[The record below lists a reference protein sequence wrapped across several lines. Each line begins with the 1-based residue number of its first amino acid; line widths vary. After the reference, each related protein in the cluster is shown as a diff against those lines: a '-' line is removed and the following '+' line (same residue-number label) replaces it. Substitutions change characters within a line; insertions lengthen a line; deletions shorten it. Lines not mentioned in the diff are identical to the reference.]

1 MKKLLAVASALAL
14 TVSAISPAVLAA
26 ETATTQQ
33 TDTSARENMQKILE
47 SVKQRVEIPS
57 ECSEFSSRTEEQY
70 GETVYDFSWNE
81 KDGNKRVDIT
91 CTLDGVITFY
101 ELYGFEGE
109 NGEVPSLPKVSESD
123 ARKTA
128 ESFIK
133 QINPD
138 FKYEIKI
145 DDDSYGSV
153 YGSGYEFS
161 IDTYVNG
168 VLYTGGSGMI
178 NIDGTTGNVEHFSFN
193 YTQAEFPSIDNTISV
208 DEAKKTYS
216 DKLGLELVYQTYID
230 DDYNIVAYPVYTQKY
245 NCDKYINAITGNVAD
260 FTNYRYF
267 IGNKFESSMDATSGG
282 GLTEQEIKELD
293 NIGGLISK
301 ADLENKLKSN
311 KLLSIPK
318 NINTDSIS
326 LYKNY
331 DDEYTYSVSMSNDK
345 CNIYA
350 SVDAKTGEI
359 QQYSRWGEDDNSK
372 TKNNDDSALKTLA
385 GDKAK
390 EYKYDE
396 NSHQYVRYVNGIKV
410 TYDYANITTNNG
422 VLTNFSMNYTDTEF
436 PSIENAM
443 SKEEAEKIL
452 FDAKDYSIVYM
463 QNYTENKREIIP
475 VYTIDTENINPFTG
489 KFVDYQNKEITEDT
503 SSKLEYSDI
512 DGHYA
517 EKYIKELAYYGIG
530 FEGGEFKPDEKITQK
545 DFLILLMSIN
555 GDDIIV
561 LKNNLEQANWVY
573 RNSTQND
580 IISEDERDD
589 DAAVTREEAAVYMIR
604 AIGAENY
611 AKYND
616 IYVTPFNDVTE
627 NKGYIALLSAMGV
640 LSGDGNGNFNP
651 NREMTRAESII
662 MVYNYLTR

>member
-14 TVSAISPAVLAA
+14 TVSAVSPAVLAD
-26 ETATTQQ
+26 ETLATQQ
-33 TDTSARENMQKILE
+33 TETSARENMQKILE

-70 GETVYDFSWNE
+70 GEKVYNFTWNE
-81 KDGNKRVDIT
+81 KDGNKSVNIT
-91 CTLDGVITFY
+91 CTADGVIINY
-101 ELYGFEGE
+101 SINGFKSDDK
-109 NGEVPSLPKVSESD
+109 NNTPNLPKISESD
-123 ARKTA
+123 AKKTA
-128 ESFIK
+128 ENFLK

-138 FKYEIKI
+138 FPYEIKI
-145 DDDSYGSV
+145 DESNGSIF
-153 YGSGYEFS
+153 GNGYTFY
-161 IDTYVNG
+161 IKTYVNG
-168 VLYTGGSGMI
+168 VLFTNGNGSV
-178 NIDGTTGNVEHFSFN
+178 NIDGTDGYVMSFDLG
-193 YTQAEFPSIDNTISV
+193 YIQADFPSINNAISV
-208 DEAKKTYS
+208 DEAKKAYS
-216 DKLGLELVYQTYID
+216 DKLGLELVYCTYID
-230 DDYNIVAYPVYTQKY
+230 EDGNTVAYPVYTQEY
-245 NCDKYINAITGNVAD
+245 SYDKYINALTGDVVD
-260 FTNYRYF
+260 VTNYRYF
-267 IGNKFESSMDATSGG
+267 TGNKFESAKGDTADS

-293 NIGGLISK
+293 NIDGLISRT
-301 ADLENKLKSN
+301 ALENKLKSN

-318 NINTDSIS
+318 NINTDNIS

-331 DDEYTYSVSMSNDK
+331 DDEYTYAVSMSNDK
-345 CNIYA
+345 CNIYT

-359 QQYSRWGEDDNSK
+359 KYYSRWGEDDSEV
-372 TKNNDDSALKTLA
+372 KNNDDSALKTLA

-396 NSHQYVRYVNGIKV
+396 NSHLYVRYVNGIKV
-410 TYDYANITTNNG
+410 IGDYVNVTTNNG
-422 VLTNFSMNYTDTEF
+422 VLTDFSMNYTDTEF

-443 SKEEAEKIL
+443 SKEDAEKIL

-463 QNYTENKREIIP
+463 QNYTDNTRDIIP

-489 KFVDYQNKEITEDT
+489 KFVDYQNKEITEDA

-530 FEGGEFKPDEKITQK
+530 FEGGEFKPNEKITQK
-545 DFLILLMSIN
+545 DFLALLMSIN
-555 GDDIIV
+555 GNDIIV

-573 RNSTQND
+573 RNSAQNS

-589 DAAVTREEAAVYMIR
+589 DAEVTREEAAVYMIR

-662 MVYNYLTR
+662 MIYNYLTR

>member
-1 MKKLLAVASALAL
+1 
-14 TVSAISPAVLAA
+14 
-26 ETATTQQ
+26 
-33 TDTSARENMQKILE
+33 MQKILE

-70 GETVYDFSWNE
+70 GEKVYNFTWNE
-81 KDGNKRVDIT
+81 KDGNKSVNIT
-91 CTLDGVITFY
+91 CTADGVITNY
-101 ELYGFEGE
+101 SIHGFKSDDK
-109 NGEVPSLPKVSESD
+109 NNTPNLPKISESD
-123 ARKTA
+123 AKKTA
-128 ESFIK
+128 ENFLK

-138 FKYEIKI
+138 FPYEIKI
-145 DDDSYGSV
+145 YGSN
-153 YGSGYEFS
+153 GSIFGNGYTFY
-161 IDTYVNG
+161 IKTYVNG
-168 VLYTGGSGMI
+168 VLFTNGNGSV
-178 NIDGTTGNVEHFSFN
+178 NIDGTDGYVMGFDLG
-193 YTQAEFPSIDNTISV
+193 YIQADFPSINNAISV
-208 DEAKKTYS
+208 DEAKKAYS
-216 DKLGLELVYQTYID
+216 DKLGLELVYRTYVD
-230 DDYNIVAYPVYTQKY
+230 EDGNVVAYPVYTQEY
-245 NCDKYINAITGNVAD
+245 DYDKYINALTGDAVD
-260 FTNYRYF
+260 VTNYRYF
-267 IGNKFESSMDATSGG
+267 IGNKSESANDAAADG

-293 NIGGLISK
+293 NIDGLISRT
-301 ADLENKLKSN
+301 ALENKLKSN

-331 DDEYTYSVSMSNDK
+331 DDEYTYAVSMSNDK
-345 CNIYA
+345 CNIYT
-350 SVDAKTGEI
+350 SEDA
-359 QQYSRWGEDDNSK
+359 
-372 TKNNDDSALKTLA
+372 
-385 GDKAK
+385 
-390 EYKYDE
+390 E
-396 NSHQYVRYVNGIKV
+396 N
-410 TYDYANITTNNG
+410 
-422 VLTNFSMNYTDTEF
+422 
-436 PSIENAM
+436 
-443 SKEEAEKIL
+443 IL
-452 FDAKDYSIVYM
+452 FDVKDYSIVYM
-463 QNYTENKREIIP
+463 QNYTDNTREIIP

-489 KFVDYQNKEITEDT
+489 KFVDYQNKEITEDA

-545 DFLILLMSIN
+545 DFLALLMSIN
-555 GDDIIV
+555 GNDIIV

-573 RNSTQND
+573 RNSAQNS

-589 DAAVTREEAAVYMIR
+589 DAEVTREEAAVYMIR

-662 MVYNYLTR
+662 MIYNYLTR

>member
-14 TVSAISPAVLAA
+14 TVSAVSPAVLAA
-26 ETATTQQ
+26 ETLATQQ
-33 TDTSARENMQKILE
+33 TETSARENMQKILE
-47 SVKQRVEIPS
+47 SIKQRVEIPS

-70 GETVYDFSWNE
+70 GEKVYNFTWNE
-81 KDGNKRVDIT
+81 KDGNKSVNIS
-91 CTLDGVITFY
+91 CTADGVIINY
-101 ELYGFEGE
+101 SINGFKSDDK
-109 NGEVPSLPKVSESD
+109 NNTPNLPKISESD
-123 ARKTA
+123 AKKTA
-128 ESFIK
+128 ENFLK

-138 FKYEIKI
+138 FPYEIKI
-145 DDDSYGSV
+145 DESNGSIF
-153 YGSGYEFS
+153 GNGYTFY
-161 IDTYVNG
+161 IKTYVNG
-168 VLYTGGSGMI
+168 VLFTNGNGSV
-178 NIDGTTGNVEHFSFN
+178 NIDGTDGYVMGFDLG
-193 YTQAEFPSIDNTISV
+193 YIQADFPSINNAISV
-208 DEAKKTYS
+208 DEAKKAYS
-216 DKLGLELVYQTYID
+216 DKLGLELVYCTYID
-230 DDYNIVAYPVYTQKY
+230 EDGNTVAYPVYTQEY
-245 NCDKYINAITGNVAD
+245 SYDKYINALTGDVVD
-260 FTNYRYF
+260 VTNYRYF
-267 IGNKFESSMDATSGG
+267 TGNKFESAKGDTADS

-293 NIGGLISK
+293 NIDGLISRT
-301 ADLENKLKSN
+301 ALENKLKSN

-318 NINTDSIS
+318 NINTDNIS

-331 DDEYTYSVSMSNDK
+331 DDEYTYAVSMSNDK
-345 CNIYA
+345 CNIYT

-359 QQYSRWGEDDNSK
+359 KYYSRWGEDDSEV
-372 TKNNDDSALKTLA
+372 KNNDDSALKTLA

-396 NSHQYVRYVNGIKV
+396 NSHLYVRYVNGIKV
-410 TYDYANITTNNG
+410 IGDYVNVTTNNG
-422 VLTNFSMNYTDTEF
+422 VLTDFSMNYTDTEF

-443 SKEEAEKIL
+443 SKEDAEKIL

-463 QNYTENKREIIP
+463 QNYTDNTRDIIP

-489 KFVDYQNKEITEDT
+489 KFVDYQNKEITENA

-530 FEGGEFKPDEKITQK
+530 FEGGEFKPNEKITQK
-545 DFLILLMSIN
+545 DFLALLMSIN
-555 GDDIIV
+555 GNDIIV

-573 RNSTQND
+573 RNSAQNS

-589 DAAVTREEAAVYMIR
+589 DAEVTREEAAVYMIR

-611 AKYND
+611 TKYND

-640 LSGDGNGNFNP
+640 LSGDGNGKFNP

-662 MVYNYLTR
+662 MIYNYLTR

>member
-14 TVSAISPAVLAA
+14 TVSAVSPAVLAA
-26 ETATTQQ
+26 ETLATQQ
-33 TDTSARENMQKILE
+33 TETSARENMQKILE

-70 GETVYDFSWNE
+70 GEKVYNFTWNE
-81 KDGNKRVDIT
+81 KDGNKSVNIS
-91 CTLDGVITFY
+91 CTADGVIINY
-101 ELYGFEGE
+101 SINGFKSDDK
-109 NGEVPSLPKVSESD
+109 NNTPNLPKISESD
-123 ARKTA
+123 AKKTA
-128 ESFIK
+128 ENFLK

-138 FKYEIKI
+138 FPYEIKI
-145 DDDSYGSV
+145 DESNGSIF
-153 YGSGYEFS
+153 GNGYTFY
-161 IDTYVNG
+161 IKTYVNG
-168 VLYTGGSGMI
+168 VLFTNGNGSV
-178 NIDGTTGNVEHFSFN
+178 NIDGTDGYVMGFDLG
-193 YTQAEFPSIDNTISV
+193 YIQADFPSINNAISV
-208 DEAKKTYS
+208 DEAKKAYS
-216 DKLGLELVYQTYID
+216 DKLGLELVYCTYID
-230 DDYNIVAYPVYTQKY
+230 EDGNTVAYPVYTQEY
-245 NCDKYINAITGNVAD
+245 SYDKYINALTGDVVD
-260 FTNYRYF
+260 VTNYRYF
-267 IGNKFESSMDATSGG
+267 TGNKFESAKGDTADS
-282 GLTEQEIKELD
+282 GLTEQEKKELD
-293 NIGGLISK
+293 NIDGLISRT
-301 ADLENKLKSN
+301 ALENKLKSN

-318 NINTDSIS
+318 NINTDNIS

-331 DDEYTYSVSMSNDK
+331 DDEYTYAVSMSNDK
-345 CNIYA
+345 CNIYT

-359 QQYSRWGEDDNSK
+359 KYYSRWGEDDSEV
-372 TKNNDDSALKTLA
+372 KNNDDSALKTLA

-396 NSHQYVRYVNGIKV
+396 NSHLYVRYVNGIKV
-410 TYDYANITTNNG
+410 IGDYVNVTTNNG
-422 VLTNFSMNYTDTEF
+422 VLTDFSMNYTDTEF

-443 SKEEAEKIL
+443 SKEDAEKIL

-463 QNYTENKREIIP
+463 QNYTDNTRDIIP

-489 KFVDYQNKEITEDT
+489 KFVDYQNKEITENA

-530 FEGGEFKPDEKITQK
+530 FEGGEFKPNEKITQK
-545 DFLILLMSIN
+545 DFLALLMSIN
-555 GDDIIV
+555 GNDIIV

-573 RNSTQND
+573 RNSAQNS

-589 DAAVTREEAAVYMIR
+589 DAEVTREEAAVYMIR

-611 AKYND
+611 TKYND

-640 LSGDGNGNFNP
+640 LSGDGNGKFNP

-662 MVYNYLTR
+662 MIYNYLTR

>member
-14 TVSAISPAVLAA
+14 TVSAVSPAVLAD
-26 ETATTQQ
+26 ETLATQQ
-33 TDTSARENMQKILE
+33 TETSARENMQKILE

-70 GETVYDFSWNE
+70 GEKVYNFTWNE
-81 KDGNKRVDIT
+81 KDGNKSVNIS
-91 CTLDGVITFY
+91 CTADGVIINY
-101 ELYGFEGE
+101 SINGFKSDDK
-109 NGEVPSLPKVSESD
+109 NNTPNLPKISESD
-123 ARKTA
+123 AKKTA
-128 ESFIK
+128 ENFLK

-138 FKYEIKI
+138 FPYEIKI
-145 DDDSYGSV
+145 DESNGSIF
-153 YGSGYEFS
+153 GNGYTFY
-161 IDTYVNG
+161 IKTYVNG
-168 VLYTGGSGMI
+168 VLFTNGNGSV
-178 NIDGTTGNVEHFSFN
+178 NIDGTDGYVMGFDLG
-193 YTQAEFPSIDNTISV
+193 YIQADFPSINNAISV
-208 DEAKKTYS
+208 DEAKKAYS
-216 DKLGLELVYQTYID
+216 DKLGLELVYCTYID
-230 DDYNIVAYPVYTQKY
+230 EDGNTVAYPVYTQEY
-245 NCDKYINAITGNVAD
+245 SYDKYINALTGDVVD
-260 FTNYRYF
+260 VTNYRYF
-267 IGNKFESSMDATSGG
+267 TGNKFESAKGDTADS

-293 NIGGLISK
+293 NIDGLISRT
-301 ADLENKLKSN
+301 ALENKLKSN

-318 NINTDSIS
+318 NINTDNIS

-331 DDEYTYSVSMSNDK
+331 DDEYTYAVSMSNDK
-345 CNIYA
+345 CNIYT

-359 QQYSRWGEDDNSK
+359 KYYSRWGEDDSEV
-372 TKNNDDSALKTLA
+372 KNNDDSALKTLA

-396 NSHQYVRYVNGIKV
+396 NSHLYVRYVNGIKV
-410 TYDYANITTNNG
+410 IGDYVNVTTNNG
-422 VLTNFSMNYTDTEF
+422 VLTDFSMNYTDTEF

-443 SKEEAEKIL
+443 SKEDAEKIL

-463 QNYTENKREIIP
+463 QNYTDNTRDIIP

-489 KFVDYQNKEITEDT
+489 KFVDYQNKEITENA

-530 FEGGEFKPDEKITQK
+530 FEGGEFKPNEKITQK
-545 DFLILLMSIN
+545 DFLALLMSIN
-555 GDDIIV
+555 GNDIIV

-573 RNSTQND
+573 RNSAQNS

-589 DAAVTREEAAVYMIR
+589 DAEVTREEAAVYMIR

-611 AKYND
+611 TKYND

-640 LSGDGNGNFNP
+640 LSGDGNGKFNP

-662 MVYNYLTR
+662 MIYNYLTR

>member
-14 TVSAISPAVLAA
+14 TVSAVSPAVLAD
-26 ETATTQQ
+26 ETLATQQ
-33 TDTSARENMQKILE
+33 TETSARENMQKILE

-70 GETVYDFSWNE
+70 GEKVYNFTWNE
-81 KDGNKRVDIT
+81 KDGNKSVNIT
-91 CTLDGVITFY
+91 CTADGVIINY
-101 ELYGFEGE
+101 SINGFKSDDK
-109 NGEVPSLPKVSESD
+109 NNTPNLPKISESD
-123 ARKTA
+123 AKKTA
-128 ESFIK
+128 ENFLK

-138 FKYEIKI
+138 FPYEIKI
-145 DDDSYGSV
+145 DESNGSIF
-153 YGSGYEFS
+153 GNGYTFY
-161 IDTYVNG
+161 IKTYVNG
-168 VLYTGGSGMI
+168 VLFTNGNGSV
-178 NIDGTTGNVEHFSFN
+178 NIDGTDGYVMGFDLG
-193 YTQAEFPSIDNTISV
+193 YIQADFPSINNAISV
-208 DEAKKTYS
+208 DEAKKAYS
-216 DKLGLELVYQTYID
+216 DKLGLELVYCTYID
-230 DDYNIVAYPVYTQKY
+230 EDGNTVAYPVYTQEY
-245 NCDKYINAITGNVAD
+245 SYDKYINALTGDVVD
-260 FTNYRYF
+260 VTNYRYF
-267 IGNKFESSMDATSGG
+267 TGNKFESAKGDTADS

-293 NIGGLISK
+293 NIDGLISRT
-301 ADLENKLKSN
+301 ALENKLKSN

-318 NINTDSIS
+318 NINTDNIS

-331 DDEYTYSVSMSNDK
+331 DDEYTYAVSMSNDK
-345 CNIYA
+345 CNIYT

-359 QQYSRWGEDDNSK
+359 KYYSRWGEDDSEV
-372 TKNNDDSALKTLA
+372 KNNDDSALKTLA

-396 NSHQYVRYVNGIKV
+396 NSHLYVRYVNGIKV
-410 TYDYANITTNNG
+410 TGDYANVTTNNG

-443 SKEEAEKIL
+443 SKEDAEKIL

-463 QNYTENKREIIP
+463 QNYTDNTREIIP

-489 KFVDYQNKEITEDT
+489 KFVDYQNKEITEDA

-530 FEGGEFKPDEKITQK
+530 FEGGEFKPNEKITQK
-545 DFLILLMSIN
+545 DFLALLMSIN
-555 GDDIIV
+555 GNDIIV

-573 RNSTQND
+573 RNSAQNS

-589 DAAVTREEAAVYMIR
+589 DAEVTREEAAVYMIR

-611 AKYND
+611 TKYND

-640 LSGDGNGNFNP
+640 LSGDGNGKFNP

-662 MVYNYLTR
+662 MIYNYLTR

>member
-14 TVSAISPAVLAA
+14 TVSAVSPAVLAA
-26 ETATTQQ
+26 ETLATQQ
-33 TDTSARENMQKILE
+33 TETSARENMQKILE
-47 SVKQRVEIPS
+47 SIKQRVEIPS

-70 GETVYDFSWNE
+70 GEKVYNFTWNE
-81 KDGNKRVDIT
+81 KDGNKSVNIT
-91 CTLDGVITFY
+91 CTADGVITNY
-101 ELYGFEGE
+101 SINGFKSDDK
-109 NGEVPSLPKVSESD
+109 NNIPNLPKISESD
-123 ARKTA
+123 AKKTA
-128 ESFIK
+128 ENFLK

-138 FKYEIKI
+138 FPYEIKI
-145 DDDSYGSV
+145 DESNGSIF
-153 YGSGYEFS
+153 GNGYTFY
-161 IDTYVNG
+161 IKTYVNG
-168 VLYTGGSGMI
+168 VLFTNGNGSV
-178 NIDGTTGNVEHFSFN
+178 NIDGTDGYVMSFDLD
-193 YTQAEFPSIDNTISV
+193 YVQADFPSINNAISV
-208 DEAKKTYS
+208 DEAKKAYS
-216 DKLGLELVYQTYID
+216 DKLGLELVYRTYID
-230 DDYNIVAYPVYTQKY
+230 EDGNTVAYPVYTQEY
-245 NCDKYINAITGNVAD
+245 SYDKYINALTGDVVD
-260 FTNYRYF
+260 VTNYRYF
-267 IGNKFESSMDATSGG
+267 TGNKFESAKGDTADS

-293 NIGGLISK
+293 NIDGLISRT
-301 ADLENKLKSN
+301 ALENKLKSN

-345 CNIYA
+345 CNIYT

-359 QQYSRWGEDDNSK
+359 KYYSRWGEDDSK
-372 TKNNDDSALKTLA
+372 GKNNDDSALKTLA

-396 NSHQYVRYVNGIKV
+396 NSHLYVRYVNGIKV
-410 TYDYANITTNNG
+410 IGDYVNVTTNNG
-422 VLTNFSMNYTDTEF
+422 VLTDFSMNYTDTEF

-443 SKEEAEKIL
+443 SKEDAENIL

-463 QNYTENKREIIP
+463 QNYTDNTREIIP

-489 KFVDYQNKEITEDT
+489 KFVDYQNKEITEDA

-530 FEGGEFKPDEKITQK
+530 FEGGEFKPNEKITQK
-545 DFLILLMSIN
+545 DFLALLMSIN
-555 GDDIIV
+555 GNDIIV

-573 RNSTQND
+573 RNSAQNS

-589 DAAVTREEAAVYMIR
+589 DAEVTREEAAVYMIR

-662 MVYNYLTR
+662 MIYNYLTR

>member
-14 TVSAISPAVLAA
+14 TVSAVSPAVLAD
-26 ETATTQQ
+26 ETLATQQ
-33 TDTSARENMQKILE
+33 TETSARENMQKILE

-70 GETVYDFSWNE
+70 GEKVYNFTWNE
-81 KDGNKRVDIT
+81 KDGNKSVNIT
-91 CTLDGVITFY
+91 CTADGVIINY
-101 ELYGFEGE
+101 SINGFKSDDK
-109 NGEVPSLPKVSESD
+109 NNTPNLPKISESD
-123 ARKTA
+123 AKKTA
-128 ESFIK
+128 ENFLK

-138 FKYEIKI
+138 FPYEIKI
-145 DDDSYGSV
+145 DESNGSIF
-153 YGSGYEFS
+153 GNGYTFY
-161 IDTYVNG
+161 IKTYVNG
-168 VLYTGGSGMI
+168 VLFTNGNGSV
-178 NIDGTTGNVEHFSFN
+178 NIDGTDGYVMGFDLG
-193 YTQAEFPSIDNTISV
+193 YIQADFPSINNAIGV
-208 DEAKKTYS
+208 DEAKKAYS
-216 DKLGLELVYQTYID
+216 DKLGLELVYCTYID
-230 DDYNIVAYPVYTQKY
+230 EDGNTVAYPVYTQEY
-245 NCDKYINAITGNVAD
+245 SYDKYINALTGDVVD
-260 FTNYRYF
+260 VTNYRYF
-267 IGNKFESSMDATSGG
+267 TGNKFESAKGDTADS

-293 NIGGLISK
+293 NIDGLISRT
-301 ADLENKLKSN
+301 ALENKLKSN

-318 NINTDSIS
+318 NINTDNIS

-331 DDEYTYSVSMSNDK
+331 DDEYTYAVSMSNDK
-345 CNIYA
+345 CNIYT

-359 QQYSRWGEDDNSK
+359 KYYSRWGEDDSEV
-372 TKNNDDSALKTLA
+372 KNNDDSALKTLA

-390 EYKYDE
+390 EYKYDK
-396 NSHQYVRYVNGIKV
+396 NSHQYIRYVNGIKV
-410 TYDYANITTNNG
+410 TGDYANVTTNNG
-422 VLTNFSMNYTDTEF
+422 VLTDFSMNYTDTEF

-443 SKEEAEKIL
+443 SKEDAENIL

-463 QNYTENKREIIP
+463 QNYTDNTREIIP

-489 KFVDYQNKEITEDT
+489 KFVDYQNKEITEDA

-545 DFLILLMSIN
+545 DFLALLMSIN
-555 GDDIIV
+555 GNDIIV

-573 RNSTQND
+573 RNSAQNS

-589 DAAVTREEAAVYMIR
+589 DAEVTREEAAVYMIR

-662 MVYNYLTR
+662 MIYNYLTR

>member
-14 TVSAISPAVLAA
+14 TVSAVSPAVLAA
-26 ETATTQQ
+26 ETLATQQ
-33 TDTSARENMQKILE
+33 TETSARENMQKILE

-70 GETVYDFSWNE
+70 GEKVYNFTWNE
-81 KDGNKRVDIT
+81 KDGNKSVNIT
-91 CTLDGVITFY
+91 CTADGVITNY
-101 ELYGFEGE
+101 SINGFKSDDK
-109 NGEVPSLPKVSESD
+109 NNTPNLPKISESD
-123 ARKTA
+123 AKKTA
-128 ESFIK
+128 ENFLK

-138 FKYEIKI
+138 FPYEIKI
-145 DDDSYGSV
+145 DESNGSIF
-153 YGSGYEFS
+153 GNGYTFY
-161 IDTYVNG
+161 IKTYVNG
-168 VLYTGGSGMI
+168 VLFTNGNGSV
-178 NIDGTTGNVEHFSFN
+178 NIDGTDGYVMGFDLG
-193 YTQAEFPSIDNTISV
+193 YIQADFPSINNAISV
-208 DEAKKTYS
+208 DEAKKAYS
-216 DKLGLELVYQTYID
+216 DKLGLGLVYCTYID
-230 DDYNIVAYPVYTQKY
+230 EDGNTVAYPVYTQEY
-245 NCDKYINAITGNVAD
+245 SYDKYINALTGDVVD
-260 FTNYRYF
+260 VTNYRYF
-267 IGNKFESSMDATSGG
+267 TGNKFESAKGDTADS

-293 NIGGLISK
+293 NIDGLISRT
-301 ADLENKLKSN
+301 ALENKLKSN

-345 CNIYA
+345 CNIYT

-359 QQYSRWGEDDNSK
+359 KYYSRWGEDDSK
-372 TKNNDDSALKTLA
+372 EKNNDDSALKTLA

-396 NSHQYVRYVNGIKV
+396 NSHLYVRYVNGIKV
-410 TYDYANITTNNG
+410 TGDYANVTTNNG

-443 SKEEAEKIL
+443 SKEDAEKIL

-463 QNYTENKREIIP
+463 QNYTDNTREIIP

-489 KFVDYQNKEITEDT
+489 KFVDYQNKEITEDA

-545 DFLILLMSIN
+545 DFLALLMSIN
-555 GDDIIV
+555 GNDIIV

-573 RNSTQND
+573 RNSTQNS

-589 DAAVTREEAAVYMIR
+589 DAEVTREEAAVYMIR

-662 MVYNYLTR
+662 MIYNYLTR

>member
-14 TVSAISPAVLAA
+14 TVSAVSPAVLAA
-26 ETATTQQ
+26 ETLATQQ
-33 TDTSARENMQKILE
+33 TETSARENMQKILE
-47 SVKQRVEIPS
+47 SIKQRVEIPS

-70 GETVYDFSWNE
+70 GEKVYNFTWNE
-81 KDGNKRVDIT
+81 KDGNKSVNIT
-91 CTLDGVITFY
+91 CTADGVITNY
-101 ELYGFEGE
+101 SINGFKSDDK
-109 NGEVPSLPKVSESD
+109 NNTPNLPKISESD
-123 ARKTA
+123 AKKTA
-128 ESFIK
+128 ENFLK

-138 FKYEIKI
+138 FPYEIKI
-145 DDDSYGSV
+145 DESNGSIF
-153 YGSGYEFS
+153 GHGYTFYLK
-161 IDTYVNG
+161 TYVNG
-168 VLYTGGSGMI
+168 VLFTNGNGSV
-178 NIDGTTGNVEHFSFN
+178 NIDGTDGYVMSFDLD
-193 YTQAEFPSIDNTISV
+193 YVQADFPSINNAISV
-208 DEAKKTYS
+208 DEAKKAYS
-216 DKLGLELVYQTYID
+216 DKLGLELVYCTFID
-230 DDYNIVAYPVYTQKY
+230 EDGNTVAYPVYTQEY
-245 NCDKYINAITGNVAD
+245 SYDKYINALTGDVVD
-260 FTNYRYF
+260 VTNYRYF
-267 IGNKFESSMDATSGG
+267 TGNKFESAKGDTADS

-293 NIGGLISK
+293 NIDGLISRT
-301 ADLENKLKSN
+301 ALENKLKSN

-318 NINTDSIS
+318 NINTDNIS

-331 DDEYTYSVSMSNDK
+331 DDEYTYAVSMSNDK
-345 CNIYA
+345 CNIYT

-359 QQYSRWGEDDNSK
+359 KYYSRWGEDDSEV
-372 TKNNDDSALKTLA
+372 KNNDDSALKTLA

-396 NSHQYVRYVNGIKV
+396 NSHLYVRYVNGIKV
-410 TYDYANITTNNG
+410 IGDYVNVTTNNG
-422 VLTNFSMNYTDTEF
+422 VLTDFSMNYTDTEF

-443 SKEEAEKIL
+443 SKEDAEKIL

-463 QNYTENKREIIP
+463 QNYTDNTRDIIP

-489 KFVDYQNKEITEDT
+489 KFVDYQNKEITENA

-530 FEGGEFKPDEKITQK
+530 FEGGEFKPNEKITQK
-545 DFLILLMSIN
+545 DFLALLMSIN
-555 GDDIIV
+555 GNDIIV

-573 RNSTQND
+573 RNSAQNS

-589 DAAVTREEAAVYMIR
+589 DAEVTREEAAVYMIR

-611 AKYND
+611 TKYND

-640 LSGDGNGNFNP
+640 LSGDGNGKFNP

-662 MVYNYLTR
+662 MIYNYLTR

>member
-14 TVSAISPAVLAA
+14 TVSAVSPAVLAD
-26 ETATTQQ
+26 ETLATQQ
-33 TDTSARENMQKILE
+33 TETSARENMQKILE
-47 SVKQRVEIPS
+47 SIKQRVEIPS

-70 GETVYDFSWNE
+70 GEKVYNFTWNE
-81 KDGNKRVDIT
+81 KDGNKSVNIS
-91 CTLDGVITFY
+91 CTADGVIINY
-101 ELYGFEGE
+101 SINGFKSDDK
-109 NGEVPSLPKVSESD
+109 NNTPNLPKISESD
-123 ARKTA
+123 AKKTA
-128 ESFIK
+128 ENFLK

-138 FKYEIKI
+138 FPYEIKI
-145 DDDSYGSV
+145 DESNGSIF
-153 YGSGYEFS
+153 GNGYTFY
-161 IDTYVNG
+161 IKTYVNG
-168 VLYTGGSGMI
+168 VLFTNGNGSV
-178 NIDGTTGNVEHFSFN
+178 NIDGTDGYVMGFDLG
-193 YTQAEFPSIDNTISV
+193 YIQADFPSINNAISV
-208 DEAKKTYS
+208 DEAKKAYS
-216 DKLGLELVYQTYID
+216 DKLGLELVYCTYID
-230 DDYNIVAYPVYTQKY
+230 EDGNTVAYPVYTQEY
-245 NCDKYINAITGNVAD
+245 SYDKYINALTGDVVD
-260 FTNYRYF
+260 VTNYRYF
-267 IGNKFESSMDATSGG
+267 TGNKFESAKGDTADS

-293 NIGGLISK
+293 NIDGLISRT
-301 ADLENKLKSN
+301 ALENKLKSN

-318 NINTDSIS
+318 NINTDNIS

-331 DDEYTYSVSMSNDK
+331 DDEYTYAVSMSNDK
-345 CNIYA
+345 CNIYT

-359 QQYSRWGEDDNSK
+359 KYYSRWGEDDSEV
-372 TKNNDDSALKTLA
+372 KNNDDSALKTLA

-396 NSHQYVRYVNGIKV
+396 NSHLYVRYVNGIKV
-410 TYDYANITTNNG
+410 IGDYVNVTTNNG
-422 VLTNFSMNYTDTEF
+422 VLTDFSMNYTDTEF

-443 SKEEAEKIL
+443 SKEDAEKIL

-463 QNYTENKREIIP
+463 QNYTDNTRDIIP

-489 KFVDYQNKEITEDT
+489 KFVDYQNKEITENA

-530 FEGGEFKPDEKITQK
+530 FEGGEFKPNEKITQK
-545 DFLILLMSIN
+545 DFLALLMSIN
-555 GDDIIV
+555 GNDIIV

-573 RNSTQND
+573 RNSAQNS

-589 DAAVTREEAAVYMIR
+589 DAEVTREEAAVYMIR

-611 AKYND
+611 TKYND

-640 LSGDGNGNFNP
+640 LSGDGNGKFNP

-662 MVYNYLTR
+662 MIYNYLTR

>member
-14 TVSAISPAVLAA
+14 TVSAVSPAVLAA
-26 ETATTQQ
+26 ETLATQQ
-33 TDTSARENMQKILE
+33 TETSARENMQKILE

-70 GETVYDFSWNE
+70 GEKVYNFTWNE
-81 KDGNKRVDIT
+81 KDGNKSVNIT
-91 CTLDGVITFY
+91 CTADGVITNY
-101 ELYGFEGE
+101 SIHGFKSDDK
-109 NGEVPSLPKVSESD
+109 NNTPNLPKISESD
-123 ARKTA
+123 AKKTA
-128 ESFIK
+128 ENFLK

-138 FKYEIKI
+138 FPYEIKI
-145 DDDSYGSV
+145 YGSN
-153 YGSGYEFS
+153 GSIFGNGYTLY
-161 IDTYVNG
+161 IKTYLNG
-168 VLYTGGSGMI
+168 VLFTNGNGSV
-178 NIDGTTGNVEHFSFN
+178 NIDGTDGYVMGFDLG
-193 YTQAEFPSIDNTISV
+193 YIQADFPSINNAISV
-208 DEAKKTYS
+208 DEAKKAYS
-216 DKLGLELVYQTYID
+216 DKLGLELVYRTYVD
-230 DDYNIVAYPVYTQKY
+230 EDGNVVAYPVYTQEY
-245 NCDKYINAITGNVAD
+245 DYDKYINALTGDAVD
-260 FTNYRYF
+260 VTNYRYF
-267 IGNKFESSMDATSGG
+267 IGNKSESANDAAADG

-293 NIGGLISK
+293 NIDGLISRT
-301 ADLENKLKSN
+301 ALENKLKSN

-345 CNIYA
+345 CNIYT

-359 QQYSRWGEDDNSK
+359 KYYSRWGEDDSK
-372 TKNNDDSALKTLA
+372 EKNNDDSALKTLA

-396 NSHQYVRYVNGIKV
+396 NSHLYVRYVNGIKV
-410 TYDYANITTNNG
+410 TGDYANVTTNNG

-443 SKEEAEKIL
+443 SKEDAEKIL

-463 QNYTENKREIIP
+463 QNYTDNTREIIP

-489 KFVDYQNKEITEDT
+489 KFVDYQNKEITEDA

-545 DFLILLMSIN
+545 DFLALLMSIN
-555 GDDIIV
+555 GNDIIV

-573 RNSTQND
+573 RNSTQNS

-589 DAAVTREEAAVYMIR
+589 DAEVTREEAAVYMIR

-662 MVYNYLTR
+662 MIYNYLTR

>member
-14 TVSAISPAVLAA
+14 TVSAVSPAVLAA
-26 ETATTQQ
+26 ETLATQQ
-33 TDTSARENMQKILE
+33 TETSARENMQKILE
-47 SVKQRVEIPS
+47 SIKQRVEIPS

-70 GETVYDFSWNE
+70 GEKVYNFTWNE
-81 KDGNKRVDIT
+81 KDGNKSVNIT
-91 CTLDGVITFY
+91 CTADGVITNY
-101 ELYGFEGE
+101 SINGFKSDDK
-109 NGEVPSLPKVSESD
+109 NNTPNLPKISESD
-123 ARKTA
+123 AKKTA
-128 ESFIK
+128 ENFLK

-138 FKYEIKI
+138 FPYEIKI
-145 DDDSYGSV
+145 DESNGSIF
-153 YGSGYEFS
+153 GHGYTFYLK
-161 IDTYVNG
+161 TYVNG
-168 VLYTGGSGMI
+168 VLFTNGNGSV
-178 NIDGTTGNVEHFSFN
+178 NIDGTDGYVMSFDLD
-193 YTQAEFPSIDNTISV
+193 YVQADFPSINNAISV
-208 DEAKKTYS
+208 DEAKKAYS
-216 DKLGLELVYQTYID
+216 DKLGLKLVYRTYVD
-230 DDYNIVAYPVYTQKY
+230 EDGNVVAYPVYTQEY
-245 NCDKYINAITGNVAD
+245 SYDKYINALTGDVVD
-260 FTNYRYF
+260 VTNYRYF
-267 IGNKFESSMDATSGG
+267 TGNKFESAKGDTADS

-293 NIGGLISK
+293 NIDGLISRT
-301 ADLENKLKSN
+301 ALENKLKLN

-331 DDEYTYSVSMSNDK
+331 DDEYTYAVSMSNDK
-345 CNIYA
+345 CNIYT
-350 SVDAKTGEI
+350 S
-359 QQYSRWGEDDNSK
+359 
-372 TKNNDDSALKTLA
+372 

-396 NSHQYVRYVNGIKV
+396 NSHQYIRYVNGIKV
-410 TYDYANITTNNG
+410 TGDYANVTTNNG
-422 VLTNFSMNYTDTEF
+422 VLTDFSMNYTDTEF

-443 SKEEAEKIL
+443 SREDAENIL

-463 QNYTENKREIIP
+463 QNYTDNTREIIP

-489 KFVDYQNKEITEDT
+489 KFVDYQNKEITEDA

-530 FEGGEFKPDEKITQK
+530 FEGGEFKPDERITQK
-545 DFLILLMSIN
+545 DFLALLMSIN
-555 GDDIIV
+555 GNDIIV

-573 RNSTQND
+573 RNSAQNS

-589 DAAVTREEAAVYMIR
+589 DAEVTREEAAVYMIR

-662 MVYNYLTR
+662 MIYNYLTR

>member
-14 TVSAISPAVLAA
+14 TVSAVSPAVLAA
-26 ETATTQQ
+26 ETLATQQ
-33 TDTSARENMQKILE
+33 TETSARENMQKILE

-70 GETVYDFSWNE
+70 GEKIYNFTWNE
-81 KDGNKRVDIT
+81 KDGNKSVNIT
-91 CTLDGVITFY
+91 CTADGVITNY
-101 ELYGFEGE
+101 SILGFKSDDK
-109 NGEVPSLPKVSESD
+109 NNTPNLPKISESD
-123 ARKTA
+123 AKKTA
-128 ESFIK
+128 ENFLK

-138 FKYEIKI
+138 FPYEIKI
-145 DDDSYGSV
+145 YGSN
-153 YGSGYEFS
+153 GSIFGNGYTFY
-161 IDTYVNG
+161 IKTYVNG
-168 VLYTGGSGMI
+168 VLFTNGNGSV
-178 NIDGTTGNVEHFSFN
+178 NIDGTDGYVMGFDLG
-193 YTQAEFPSIDNTISV
+193 YIQADFPSINNAISV
-208 DEAKKTYS
+208 DEAKKAYS
-216 DKLGLELVYQTYID
+216 DKLGLELVYCTYID
-230 DDYNIVAYPVYTQKY
+230 EDGNTVAYPVYTQEY
-245 NCDKYINAITGNVAD
+245 SYDKYINALTGDVVD
-260 FTNYRYF
+260 VTNYRYF
-267 IGNKFESSMDATSGG
+267 TGNKFESAKGDTADS

-293 NIGGLISK
+293 NIDGLISRT
-301 ADLENKLKSN
+301 ALENKLKSN

-331 DDEYTYSVSMSNDK
+331 DDEYTYAVSMSNDK
-345 CNIYA
+345 CNIYT

-359 QQYSRWGEDDNSK
+359 KYYSRWGEDDSK
-372 TKNNDDSALKTLA
+372 EKNNDDSALKTLA

-396 NSHQYVRYVNGIKV
+396 NSHLYVRYVNGIKV
-410 TYDYANITTNNG
+410 TGDYANVTTNNG

-443 SKEEAEKIL
+443 SKEDAENIL
-452 FDAKDYSIVYM
+452 FDVKDYSIVYM
-463 QNYTENKREIIP
+463 QNYTDNTREIIP

-489 KFVDYQNKEITEDT
+489 KFVDYQNKEITENA

-545 DFLILLMSIN
+545 DFLALLMSIN
-555 GDDIIV
+555 GNDIIV

-573 RNSTQND
+573 RNSTQNS

-589 DAAVTREEAAVYMIR
+589 EAAVTREEAAVYMIR

-662 MVYNYLTR
+662 MIYNYLTR

>member
-14 TVSAISPAVLAA
+14 TVSAVSPAVLAD
-26 ETATTQQ
+26 ETLATQQ
-33 TDTSARENMQKILE
+33 TETSARENMQKILE

-70 GETVYDFSWNE
+70 GEKVYNFTWNE
-81 KDGNKRVDIT
+81 KDGNKSVNIT
-91 CTLDGVITFY
+91 CTADGVIINY
-101 ELYGFEGE
+101 SINGFKSDDK
-109 NGEVPSLPKVSESD
+109 NNTPNLPKISESD
-123 ARKTA
+123 AKKTA
-128 ESFIK
+128 ENFLK

-138 FKYEIKI
+138 FPYEIKI
-145 DDDSYGSV
+145 DESNGSIF
-153 YGSGYEFS
+153 GNGYTFY
-161 IDTYVNG
+161 IKTYVNG
-168 VLYTGGSGMI
+168 VLFTNGNGSV
-178 NIDGTTGNVEHFSFN
+178 NIDGTDGYVMGFDLG
-193 YTQAEFPSIDNTISV
+193 YIQADFPSINNAISV
-208 DEAKKTYS
+208 DEAKKAYS
-216 DKLGLELVYQTYID
+216 DKLGLELVYCTYID
-230 DDYNIVAYPVYTQKY
+230 EDGNTVAYPVYTQEY
-245 NCDKYINAITGNVAD
+245 SYDKYINALTGDVVD
-260 FTNYRYF
+260 VTNYRYF
-267 IGNKFESSMDATSGG
+267 TGNKFESAKGDTADS

-293 NIGGLISK
+293 NIDGLISRT
-301 ADLENKLKSN
+301 ALENKLKSN

-318 NINTDSIS
+318 NINTDNIS

-331 DDEYTYSVSMSNDK
+331 DDEYTYAVSMSNDK
-345 CNIYA
+345 CNIYT

-359 QQYSRWGEDDNSK
+359 KYYSRWGEDDSEV
-372 TKNNDDSALKTLA
+372 KNNDDSALKTLA

-396 NSHQYVRYVNGIKV
+396 NSHLYVRYVNGIKV
-410 TYDYANITTNNG
+410 IGDYVNVTTNNA
-422 VLTNFSMNYTDTEF
+422 VLTDFSMNYTDTEF

-443 SKEEAEKIL
+443 SKEDAEKIL

-463 QNYTENKREIIP
+463 QNYTDNTRDIIP

-489 KFVDYQNKEITEDT
+489 KFVDYQNKEITENA

-530 FEGGEFKPDEKITQK
+530 FEGGEFKPNEKITQK
-545 DFLILLMSIN
+545 DFLALLMSIN
-555 GDDIIV
+555 GNDIIV

-573 RNSTQND
+573 RNSAQNS

-589 DAAVTREEAAVYMIR
+589 DAEVTREEAAVYMIR

-611 AKYND
+611 TKYND

-640 LSGDGNGNFNP
+640 LSGDGNGKFNP

-662 MVYNYLTR
+662 MIYNYLTR

>member
-14 TVSAISPAVLAA
+14 TVSAVSPAILAA
-26 ETATTQQ
+26 ETLATQQ
-33 TDTSARENMQKILE
+33 TETSARENMQKILE
-47 SVKQRVEIPS
+47 SVKQKVEIPS

-70 GETVYDFSWNE
+70 GEKVYNFTWNE
-81 KDGNKRVDIT
+81 KDGNKSVNIT
-91 CTLDGVITFY
+91 CTADGVITNY
-101 ELYGFEGE
+101 SINGFKSDDK
-109 NGEVPSLPKVSESD
+109 NNTPNLPKISESD
-123 ARKTA
+123 AKKTA
-128 ESFIK
+128 ENFLK

-138 FKYEIKI
+138 FPYEIKI
-145 DDDSYGSV
+145 YGSN
-153 YGSGYEFS
+153 GSIFGNGYTFY
-161 IDTYVNG
+161 IKTYVNG
-168 VLYTGGSGMI
+168 VLFTNGNGSV
-178 NIDGTTGNVEHFSFN
+178 NIDGTDGYVMSFDLD
-193 YTQAEFPSIDNTISV
+193 YVQADFPSINNAISV
-208 DEAKKTYS
+208 DEAKKAYS
-216 DKLGLELVYQTYID
+216 DKLGLELVYCTYID
-230 DDYNIVAYPVYTQKY
+230 EDGNTVAYPVYTQEY
-245 NCDKYINAITGNVAD
+245 SYDKYINALTGDVVD
-260 FTNYRYF
+260 VTNYRYF
-267 IGNKFESSMDATSGG
+267 TGNKFESAKGDTADS

-293 NIGGLISK
+293 NIDGLISRT
-301 ADLENKLKSN
+301 ALENKLKSN

-345 CNIYA
+345 CNIYT

-359 QQYSRWGEDDNSK
+359 KYYSRWGEDDSK
-372 TKNNDDSALKTLA
+372 GKNNDDSALKTLA

-396 NSHQYVRYVNGIKV
+396 NSHLYVRYVNGIKV
-410 TYDYANITTNNG
+410 IGDYVNVTTNNG
-422 VLTNFSMNYTDTEF
+422 VLTDFSMNYTDTEF

-443 SKEEAEKIL
+443 SKEDAENIL

-463 QNYTENKREIIP
+463 QNYTDNTREIIP

-489 KFVDYQNKEITEDT
+489 KFVDYQNKEITEDA

-545 DFLILLMSIN
+545 DFLALLMSIN
-555 GDDIIV
+555 GNDIIV

-573 RNSTQND
+573 RNSAQNS

-589 DAAVTREEAAVYMIR
+589 DAEVTREEAAVYMIR

-662 MVYNYLTR
+662 MIYNYLTR

>member
-14 TVSAISPAVLAA
+14 TVSAVSPAVLAA
-26 ETATTQQ
+26 ETATTKQ
-33 TDTSARENMQKILE
+33 TETSARENMQKILE
-47 SVKQRVEIPS
+47 SIKQRVEIPS

-70 GETVYDFSWNE
+70 GEKVYNFTWNE
-81 KDGNKRVDIT
+81 KDGNKSVNIT
-91 CTLDGVITFY
+91 CTADGVITNY
-101 ELYGFEGE
+101 SINGFKSDDK
-109 NGEVPSLPKVSESD
+109 NNTPNLPKISESD
-123 ARKTA
+123 AKKTA
-128 ESFIK
+128 ENFLK

-138 FKYEIKI
+138 FPYEIKI
-145 DDDSYGSV
+145 DESNGSIF
-153 YGSGYEFS
+153 GHGYTFYLK
-161 IDTYVNG
+161 TYVNG
-168 VLYTGGSGMI
+168 VLFTNGNGSV
-178 NIDGTTGNVEHFSFN
+178 NIDGTDGYVMSFDLD
-193 YTQAEFPSIDNTISV
+193 YVQADFPSINNAISV
-208 DEAKKTYS
+208 DEAKKAYS
-216 DKLGLELVYQTYID
+216 DKLGLKLVYRTYVD
-230 DDYNIVAYPVYTQKY
+230 EDGNTVAYPVYTQEY
-245 NCDKYINAITGNVAD
+245 DYDKYINALTGDAVD
-260 FTNYRYF
+260 VTNYRYF
-267 IGNKFESSMDATSGG
+267 IGNKFESAKGDTADS

-293 NIGGLISK
+293 NIDGLISRT
-301 ADLENKLKSN
+301 ALENKLKSN

-345 CNIYA
+345 CNIYT

-359 QQYSRWGEDDNSK
+359 KYYSRWGEDDSK
-372 TKNNDDSALKTLA
+372 GKNNDDSALKTLA

-396 NSHQYVRYVNGIKV
+396 NSHLYVRYVNGIKV
-410 TYDYANITTNNG
+410 TGDYVNVTTNNG
-422 VLTNFSMNYTDTEF
+422 VLTDFSMNYTDTEF

-443 SKEEAEKIL
+443 SKEDAEKIL

-463 QNYTENKREIIP
+463 QNYTDNTREIIP

-489 KFVDYQNKEITEDT
+489 KFVDYQNKEITEDA

-530 FEGGEFKPDEKITQK
+530 FEGGEFKPNEKITQK
-545 DFLILLMSIN
+545 DFLALLMSIN
-555 GDDIIV
+555 GNDIIV

-573 RNSTQND
+573 RNSAQNS

-589 DAAVTREEAAVYMIR
+589 DAEVTREEAAVYMIR

-616 IYVTPFNDVTE
+616 IYVTPFNDVTG

-662 MVYNYLTR
+662 MIYNYLTR

>member
-14 TVSAISPAVLAA
+14 TVSAVSPAVLAD
-26 ETATTQQ
+26 ETLATQQ
-33 TDTSARENMQKILE
+33 TETSARENMQKILE

-70 GETVYDFSWNE
+70 GEKVYNFTWNE
-81 KDGNKRVDIT
+81 KDGNKSVNIT
-91 CTLDGVITFY
+91 CTADGVIINY
-101 ELYGFEGE
+101 SINGFKSDDK
-109 NGEVPSLPKVSESD
+109 NNTPNLPKISESD
-123 ARKTA
+123 AKKTA
-128 ESFIK
+128 ENFLK

-138 FKYEIKI
+138 FPYEIKI
-145 DDDSYGSV
+145 DESNGSIF
-153 YGSGYEFS
+153 GNGYTFY
-161 IDTYVNG
+161 IKTYVNG
-168 VLYTGGSGMI
+168 VLFTNGNGSV
-178 NIDGTTGNVEHFSFN
+178 NIDGTDGYVMGFDLG
-193 YTQAEFPSIDNTISV
+193 YIQADFPSINNAISV
-208 DEAKKTYS
+208 DEAKKAYS
-216 DKLGLELVYQTYID
+216 DKLGLELVYCTYID
-230 DDYNIVAYPVYTQKY
+230 EDGNTVAYPVYTQEY
-245 NCDKYINAITGNVAD
+245 SYDKYINALTGDVVD
-260 FTNYRYF
+260 VTNYRYF
-267 IGNKFESSMDATSGG
+267 TGNKFESAKGDTADS

-293 NIGGLISK
+293 NIDGLISRT
-301 ADLENKLKSN
+301 ALENKLKSN

-318 NINTDSIS
+318 NINTDNIS

-331 DDEYTYSVSMSNDK
+331 DDEYTYAVSMSNDK
-345 CNIYA
+345 CNIYT

-359 QQYSRWGEDDNSK
+359 KYYSRWGEDDSEV
-372 TKNNDDSALKTLA
+372 KNNDDSALKTLA

-396 NSHQYVRYVNGIKV
+396 NSHLYVRYVNGIKV
-410 TYDYANITTNNG
+410 IGDYVNVTTNNV
-422 VLTNFSMNYTDTEF
+422 VLTDFSMNYTDTEF

-443 SKEEAEKIL
+443 SKEDAEKIL

-463 QNYTENKREIIP
+463 QNYTDNTRDIIP

-489 KFVDYQNKEITEDT
+489 KFVDYQNKEITENA

-530 FEGGEFKPDEKITQK
+530 FEGGEFKPNEKITQK
-545 DFLILLMSIN
+545 DFLALLMSIN
-555 GDDIIV
+555 GNDIIV

-573 RNSTQND
+573 RNSAQNS

-589 DAAVTREEAAVYMIR
+589 DAEVTREEAAVYMIR

-611 AKYND
+611 TKYND

-640 LSGDGNGNFNP
+640 LSGDGNGKFNP

-662 MVYNYLTR
+662 MIYNYLTR